1 MISLIQDR
9 DTIEGWF
16 LFDNSGEDASQD
28 YLLKNQTIYKQISH
42 IHGDLGKDMYCIDI
56 LLQVV
61 STRC

>member
-16 LFDNSGEDASQD
+16 LFDNSDEGASQD

-42 IHGDLGKDMYCIDI
+42 IHGDLGKVNYCIEI
-56 LLQVV
+56 LFQVV